1 MEAGVAVISSRE
13 SKCKQRLSST
23 GRWSVRAAVV
33 CCAALLFGN
42 SWSMAD
48 GDHDRAR
55 QALESGQILPLRTIL
70 ERVEREY
77 PGQVVDVELER
88 DEGRWIYE
96 IKVLRAGGALV
107 KLKLDARDGAFIG
120 SKEKSRT
127 RGRRNEGGD

>member
-1 MEAGVAVISSRE
+1 MSSRG
-13 SKCKQRLSST
+13 SKWKQHLSSI
-23 GRWSVRAAVV
+23 GRWPVRVAAVGCV
-33 CCAALLFGN
+33 ALLFG
-42 SWSMAD
+42 SGLSLAD

-88 DEGRWIYE
+88 DDGRWAYE

-107 KLKLDARDGAFIG
+107 KLKLDARDGAFVS
-120 SKEKSRT
+120 SKEKTRT
-127 RGRRNEGGD
+127 RGRANEGGH